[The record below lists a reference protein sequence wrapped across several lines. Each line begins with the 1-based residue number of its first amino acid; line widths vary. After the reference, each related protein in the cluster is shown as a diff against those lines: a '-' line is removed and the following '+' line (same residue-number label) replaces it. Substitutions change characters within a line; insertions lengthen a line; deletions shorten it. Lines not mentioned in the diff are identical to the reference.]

1 MCIAVVFVLQE
12 NKKQRK
18 KNFDNTNTLFQ
29 CVSLQQE
36 ISFNSKSWRENV
48 TT

>member
-1 MCIAVVFVLQE
+1 MCIVVVFVLQE

-36 ISFNSKSWRENV
+36 ISFLYYI
-48 TT
+48 